1 MKLSTTLNIYS
12 LIGNKNPH
20 DRMIEA
26 VRVCADCGYEAIDLY
41 LKHVISLTESELDRW
56 IDDMQSVIA
65 ERGVR
70 VSQCHLYFGPTD
82 KDHLREHEDKV
93 ARSMTIADRMGVPW
107 GVIHGYHYNNIF
119 GVSKEENIR
128 MNVEMFQRLQDRVQ
142 PKTLG
147 LAFENIMRSEF
158 ASPDTLVALCEKA
171 SPYGKVG
178 VCWDTGH
185 ANLSDGIDQAESIR
199 RLGAWLKCLHVHDN
213 HGVTDEHILPM
224 MGTIE
229 WRSIMQAL
237 REINY
242 TGDFV
247 YESAQPTK
255 HLPED
260 DILRKEMIRY
270 SVTLGNYMLNQL

>member
-1 MKLSTTLNIYS
+1 
-12 LIGNKNPH
+12 
-20 DRMIEA
+20 
-26 VRVCADCGYEAIDLY
+26 
-41 LKHVISLTESELDRW
+41 
-56 IDDMQSVIA
+56 
-65 ERGVR
+65 
-70 VSQCHLYFGPTD
+70 
-82 KDHLREHEDKV
+82 
-93 ARSMTIADRMGVPW
+93 
-107 GVIHGYHYNNIF
+107 
-119 GVSKEENIR
+119 
-128 MNVEMFQRLQDRVQ
+128 MNVEMFQRLQERVQ

-199 RLGAWLKCLHVHDN
+199 RLGAWLKCLHVYDN

-229 WRSIMQAL
+229 WRSIMAAL

-242 TGDFV
+242 EGYYTLEADSF
-247 YESAQPTK
+247 
-255 HLPED
+255 
-260 DILRKEMIRY
+260 LRGAPAEKAEEGVIALRRSLDRMA
-270 SVTLGNYMLNQL
+270 